1 MLAVIFLIAMA
12 KKKAYKFTPAPEPN
26 ESIKPEP
33 TPEPIRIDDN
43 EKDAALLFLML
54 FALMIFFITK
64 CCACDCQTNQHNED
78 RHEDT
83 TIPQAQHQ
91 PPSFESTIS
100 YRRYNEVANDTV
112 STIHDYN
119 TLLTHTREI
128 IGIAIAHGINVKHIP
143 KRLNN
148 YISDTIYRSVQYD
161 VPSYMFNFLVSQN
174 KSLIDQYN
182 QLVDI
187 SNSVESVLL
196 NHGVEF

>member
-1 MLAVIFLIAMA
+1 MRWNDRLFLLYGQKVDMLAAVFLIAMA
-12 KKKAYKFTPAPEPN
+12 EPN
-26 ESIKPEP
+26 ESKKPEP
-33 TPEPIRIDDN
+33 TPEPIRINDN
-43 EKDAALLFLML
+43 EQDAALLFLML

-83 TIPQAQHQ
+83 TI

-161 VPSYMFNFLVSQN
+161 GSR
-174 KSLIDQYN
+174 
-182 QLVDI
+182 
-187 SNSVESVLL
+187 
-196 NHGVEF
+196 